1 MRFPNAYKGVK
12 KLFTAELINIAAL
25 VLYLVASVFA
35 VLAVQ
40 TDPPRESFAALTGT
54 LVLIAAIA
62 LIVAFIIQIVG
73 LVQGSRDEARIHHA
87 LICVVISIIVTVLV
101 MFLSF
106 IPDPTVRSGISV
118 ASEVLTKALTIA
130 SLQFILRGIAA
141 LSSKLGDE
149 KMEKSGK
156 RLALVI
162 LILIVVSIVL
172 NLIPTFV
179 QNPNVELKNVLSI
192 LGIIARVADLVTS
205 ILVIV
210 YYGKATKMLAK

>member
-35 VLAVQ
+35 VLSLR
-40 TDPPRESFAALTGT
+40 TDPPTESFAALTGT
-54 LVLIAAIA
+54 LVIIAAVA

-73 LVQGSRDEARIHHA
+73 LVQGSRDEAKIHHA

-101 MFLSF
+101 MFLSV
-106 IPDPTVRSGISV
+106 IPDPVVRSGISV
-118 ASEVLTKALTIA
+118 ATEVLTKALTIA

-141 LSSKLGDE
+141 LSSKLEDE
-149 KMEKSGK
+149 KMEKGGK

-179 QNPNVELKNVLSI
+179 QNPSVELRNVLSI